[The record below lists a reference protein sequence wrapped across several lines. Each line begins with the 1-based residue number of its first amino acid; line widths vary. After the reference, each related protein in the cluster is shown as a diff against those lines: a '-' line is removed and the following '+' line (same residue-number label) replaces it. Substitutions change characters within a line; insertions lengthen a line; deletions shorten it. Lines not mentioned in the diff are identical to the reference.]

1 MEINKKQE
9 GVLVPEIHLGL
20 LTKLC
25 KLGSCLNKIAN
36 SLQS

>member
-9 GVLVPEIHLGL
+9 GVLDHEIHLGL

-25 KLGSCLNKIAN
+25 KLGSCLKNIAN
-36 SLQS
+36 SLQP